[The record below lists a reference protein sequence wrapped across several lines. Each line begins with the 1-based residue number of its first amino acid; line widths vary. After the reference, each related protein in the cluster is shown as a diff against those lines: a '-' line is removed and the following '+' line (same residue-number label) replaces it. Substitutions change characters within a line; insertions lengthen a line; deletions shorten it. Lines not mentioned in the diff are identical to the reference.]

1 MVRLMSKLDCR
12 ILVLLPA
19 LLLGACGNDEWRE
32 SAGDEPATE
41 RPGTAQQAIAPA
53 EAQPAITEDE
63 LAAHIE
69 ILASDEF
76 GGREPSTPGGEKTV
90 EYIAEH
96 FEKAG
101 LEPGVDGNWFQE
113 VPLVSITL
121 DPATTVSVEGLGE
134 PLVLQQGENT
144 VVWTKRVRDQ
154 VSLEDSELVFVGY
167 GVVAPEYGWDDY
179 EGLDVEGK
187 TVVILV
193 NDPGYG
199 THDPDLF
206 TGNKMT
212 YYGRWTYKYEEAAR
226 QGAAGAIV
234 IHETNP
240 AGYPWEVV
248 TGSWTGPQYDL
259 VPENENMDRAKV
271 EGWITREIADRLFQ
285 HIGMS
290 YEEAKGA
297 ALQEDFEPIPL
308 EATMSTALNN
318 TVEKTTSRNVV
329 GVLEGSARP
338 RESVVYMAHWDHL
351 GTDPNLEGDQIYN
364 GAVDNATGVAGLIEL
379 AERFGNGE
387 APERSVVF
395 LAVTAEE
402 SGLLGS
408 KYYANNPA
416 WPLELTAAV
425 INMDAMSPY
434 GQTNDLVVV
443 GYGMNELQSYL
454 ERAAAGQERTLV
466 PEPTPEKGF
475 YFRSDHFNFA
485 KEGVPALYAEAG
497 TDYVEGGM
505 ERGEQL
511 ESEYVAERYHKPA
524 DEYDPGW
531 DLSGMVQNLEL
542 FYRVG
547 NTIADSNAWPAWLE
561 DVSFGAEREK
571 SAGQRQGGQQTSGE

>member
-1 MVRLMSKLDCR
+1 MPKLNW

-19 LLLGACGNDEWRE
+19 LLLGACGNDEGRGT
-32 SAGDEPATE
+32 AGDETTAE
-41 RPGTAQQAIAPA
+41 RPMDQQQTAAPA
-53 EAQPAITEDE
+53 EAEPAITADE
-63 LAAHIE
+63 LAEHIKT
-69 ILASDEF
+69 LSSDEF
-76 GGREPSTPGGEKTV
+76 GGREPSTPGAEKAV
-90 EYIAEH
+90 EYIAAQ
-96 FEKAG
+96 FEAAG
-101 LEPGVDGNWFQE
+101 LEPGIDGGWYQQ

-121 DPATTVSVEGLGE
+121 DPATTVSIEGLDE
-134 PLVLQQGENT
+134 PLVLRQGENT
-144 VVWTKRVRDQ
+144 VLWTKRVRDQ
-154 VSLEDSELVFVGY
+154 VSLEDSDLVFVGY
-167 GVVAPEYGWDDY
+167 GVVAPEYDWNDY

-199 THDPDLF
+199 TQDPDLF

-234 IHETNP
+234 IHETEP

-259 VPENENMDRAKV
+259 VPENENMDRVKV
-271 EGWITREIADRLFQ
+271 EGWITHEIADQLFQ

-290 YEEAKGA
+290 LDAAKQA

-308 EATMSTALNN
+308 EATMSTVLNN
-318 TVEKTTSRNVV
+318 TIEKTNSRNVV
-329 GVLEGSARP
+329 GVIEGSARP
-338 RESVVYMAHWDHL
+338 QESVLYMAHWDHL

-379 AERFGNGE
+379 AGKFSAGE
-387 APERSVVF
+387 PPERSVVF

-434 GQTNDLVVV
+434 GKTNDLVVV
-443 GYGMNELQSYL
+443 GYGMNELQGYL
-454 ERAAAGQERTLV
+454 ERAAAEQGRTLV

-485 KEGVPALYAEAG
+485 KKGVPALYAEAG
-497 TDYVEGGM
+497 NDYVEGGT
-505 ERGEQL
+505 ERGEKL
-511 ESEYVAERYHKPA
+511 EAEYTAERYHKPG
-524 DEYDPGW
+524 DEYDPSW

-542 FYRVG
+542 FYQVG
-547 NTIADSNAWPAWLE
+547 NTIADSNAWPEWLE
-561 DVSFGAEREK
+561 NVSFRAIREK
-571 SAGQRQGGQQTSGE
+571 SADQRQGGEQAGGE